1 MFSLYEWSE
10 MLKELGL
17 GDNNKI
23 MFTHFKIHG
32 MPLDD
37 GFVPLMTN
45 VDVIKLLNYVT
56 GCKEIEVYIETD
68 VSLVELHLVELVVS
82 QSHIKGVGNGVVIK
96 EIVEDNVVSSSGK
109 ESGMLML
116 EWYGMGKEEVIS
128 RSGKESRLSTL
139 EWPDMGKEDKH
150 VDTSTHASTSDVC
163 PVVEPR
169 NDEHVGNL
177 DCDNENAG
185 DIHEKVHE
193 TLMDDDLFQKYSVV
207 DWQEEACHI
216 VDEQQDIAEFF
227 NELNHLGEDVF
238 SQTSG
243 AQVEHAHDVDKEDVD
258 MEENVDA
265 NLDQFR
271 MTADMN
277 WQDFGLDVVD
287 MEELYSG
294 DVGGDK
300 QPPQIRKRIL

>member
-23 MFTHFKIHG
+23 LFTHFRIHG

-37 GFVPLMTN
+37 GFVPLMAN

-56 GCKEIEVYIETD
+56 RCKEIEVYIETD

-82 QSHIKGVGNGVVIK
+82 QSHIKGVGNGVVIE

-116 EWYGMGKEEVIS
+116 EWHGMGKEEVIS

-150 VDTSTHASTSDVC
+150 VNTSTQALTSDVC

-169 NDEHVGNL
+169 NDENVGNL
-177 DCDNENAG
+177 DCDNEVPMGNPFSFRNLMEDSNVDVHDVA
-185 DIHEKVHE
+185 IKHENV
-193 TLMDDDLFQKYSVV
+193 DD
-207 DWQEEACHI
+207 
-216 VDEQQDIAEFF
+216 
-227 NELNHLGEDVF
+227 LNHLGEDVF

-243 AQVEHAHDVDKEDVD
+243 AQVEHAHDVDEEDVD